1 MYKRFSAIWK
11 VYSFVKNLLNVSHAL
26 FRDFLLF
33 TSHKSA
39 KKCST
44 IGHTKRILRDDG
56 SLYDIDYKETPHQKR
71 EYIEA
76 EDKEMEIWLSIPPPK
91 PGQPDKEL
99 KLIVTPFKKACVTDD
114 HYYRKCPGTDK
125 CNVNCF
131 VTESLTVM
139 ELLRMNRR
147 STVF

>member
-1 MYKRFSAIWK
+1 M
-11 VYSFVKNLLNVSHAL
+11 
-26 FRDFLLF
+26 LF

-76 EDKEMEIWLSIPPPK
+76 EDKEMDIWLSIHPTK

-114 HYYRKCPGTDK
+114 RYYRKCPGTDK
-125 CNVNCF
+125 CIK
-131 VTESLTVM
+131 L
-139 ELLRMNRR
+139 ELFCDHWMARPIKH
-147 STVF
+147 